1 MTVTLAAAFVC
12 LLGVDQDA
20 LAIMEK
26 MAAKLEASVDARRQY
41 VYRQRVTAK
50 LVRTNGQIAR
60 AEKREYTAA
69 PGPERTEKTLVS
81 LAGEYHKSKK
91 EIIRYDK
98 PGFEKGGMDLDGGLM
113 KGLIDDLANSEKSK
127 DGIPHSVF
135 PFRAKD
141 LPGFRFTYV
150 GETEVKGR
158 KAHRIAFEPVVKRS
172 DCLNFG
178 DDDDA
183 NDANDGDCQS
193 RPWKG
198 EVVVDAEEFQPVRI
212 FTDLTFKMPWGV
224 KVFLGTNI
232 RQTGFSVSYT
242 RVAPEVWFPA
252 TYGTEFRLDLFF
264 GYKRVITLALDSSDF
279 QRTEAKSE
287 IKFDT
292 AEKLP

>member
-1 MTVTLAAAFVC
+1 MTGTLAAAFVC
-12 LLGVDQDA
+12 LMGADQDA

-41 VYRQRVTAK
+41 VYKQRVSTR

-98 PGFEKGGMDLDGGLM
+98 PGFEKGGIDGVLM
-113 KGLIDDLANSEKSK
+113 EHLIDDLANSKKSR
-127 DGIPHSVF
+127 DGIPHSLF
-135 PFRAKD
+135 PFRTAD
-141 LPGFRFTYV
+141 LRFYKFTYL
-150 GETEVKGR
+150 GEIQVRGR
-158 KAHRIAFEPVVKRS
+158 KAHRVGFEPLTRKS
-172 DCLNFG
+172 SCINIG
-178 DDDDA
+178 DDDDEDEECA
-183 NDANDGDCQS
+183 SS
-193 RPWKG
+193 RAWKG
-198 EVVVDAEEFQPVRI
+198 EAVVDAEEFQPVRI

-232 RQTGFSVSYT
+232 RQTGFSVSYA
-242 RVAPEVWFPA
+242 RVAPDVWFPA
-252 TYGTEFRLDLFF
+252 TYGTEFRLDVLF

-279 QRTEAKSE
+279 QRAEAKSE
-287 IKFDT
+287 ITFAPVDK
-292 AEKLP
+292 